1 MATIRSLN
9 SQQKVL
15 IVNENLLV
23 TKVVEPLIQRA
34 GYKVVSTDNALEVY
48 ELVNDFKP
56 DIVILDLLISFVTA
70 YELIKFIRDVEFKYI
85 KIIVLT
91 KVNLEQAIVDCF
103 NLGIDD
109 YLCLPLQQQELLA
122 RLKRMNK
129 YQVAIG

>member
-15 IVNENLLV
+15 IVNENLLI